1 VLTVTADNKTK
12 ILNGPLPTFT
22 ASYSGFKYSEALT
35 TSGVSGSPSLTTTA
49 ITTSPVGS
57 YTITAALGSLSAGN
71 YSFSFVNGNLSITY
85 ALAGGFCLGDAVHA
99 ILQPVNAD
107 GTSVFKQGSTVPVKF
122 RVCDANGV
130 PIGTGG
136 VVSSF
141 WLVRMVYGTVVTNV
155 NEATVSTTPD
165 ASFRWDATSQQWVFN
180 LSTKTLKVSTTYVYD
195 ITLDDGSHIGFQFG
209 LK

>member
-1 VLTVTADNKTK
+1 LA
-12 ILNGPLPTFT
+12 
-22 ASYSGFKYSEALT
+22 

-107 GTSVFKQGSTVPVKF
+107 GTSVFKQGSTVPAKF
-122 RVCDANGV
+122 RVCDYYGV
-130 PIGTGG
+130 SVGTPG

-141 WLVRMVYGTVVTNV
+141 RLIQIAAGTVTSVDESV
-155 NEATVSTTPD
+155 DSTTPD
-165 ASFRWDATSQQWVFN
+165 ISFRWDPTAQQWIFN
-180 LSTKTLKVSTTYVYD
+180 MNTKSASANATYYYRIGLNDSTNID
-195 ITLDDGSHIGFQFG
+195 FHFG